1 MACSFS
7 CTIVADSNRIVCV
20 RLANEYVLQIS
31 MGTLSAIG
39 LWLFSTDVNMILF
52 VPLTDASRHSLYHL
66 FMGIFLR
73 REQDTLCTNN

>member
-52 VPLTDASRHSLYHL
+52 VPLTDGYFRQMH
-66 FMGIFLR
+66 R
-73 REQDTLCTNN
+73 DTLCTIYLWVFS